1 MVITEDIKM
10 LNELLD
16 KLTQNKFFENYKELR
31 DFYEYLADKYQFDLK
46 SHTVDP
52 STGEVIPIDNDKV
65 YFDKRTKEE
74 PV

>member
-1 MVITEDIKM
+1 MVITEDIKR

-46 SHTVDP
+46 SHGVDP

-65 YFDKRTKEE
+65 YFDKKSLPEF
-74 PV
+74 